1 MAFAFGSQILALLL
15 VLLFW
20 GGIITVVVLLIRV
33 MLRYLH
39 STDTRQETAAIR
51 RSLAQAIQQERT
63 RCGMTQEYVAQ
74 AVGVSRQAVSKW
86 ERGESEPSTS
96 NLIALARLFGIEAG
110 QLLNGLDQPP
120 PQP

>member
-20 GGIITVVVLLIRV
+20 GGNITVVVLLIRV

>member
-1 MAFAFGSQILALLL
+1 MAFAFGFRILALLL

>member
-1 MAFAFGSQILALLL
+1 MQVMFGVQILTLLL
-15 VLLFW
+15 VLVRW
-20 GGIITVVVLLIRV
+20 GSIITVVVLLIRV

-110 QLLNGLDQPP
+110 QLLSGLDQPP

>member
-1 MAFAFGSQILALLL
+1 MQVMFGVQILTLLL
-15 VLLFW
+15 VLLFR
-20 GGIITVVVLLIRV
+20 GSIITVVVLLIRV

>member
-1 MAFAFGSQILALLL
+1 MQVMFGLQILTLLL

-20 GGIITVVVLLIRV
+20 GSIITVVVLLIRV

>member
-1 MAFAFGSQILALLL
+1 MQVMFGVQILTLLL

-20 GGIITVVVLLIRV
+20 GSIITVLVLLIRV

>member
-1 MAFAFGSQILALLL
+1 MQVMFGVQILTLLL

-20 GGIITVVVLLIRV
+20 GSIITVVVLLIRV

>member
-1 MAFAFGSQILALLL
+1 MQVMFGAQILALLL
-15 VLLFW
+15 VLLFR

-39 STDTRQETAAIR
+39 STDARQETAAIR

>member
-1 MAFAFGSQILALLL
+1 MQVMFGVQILTLLL

-20 GGIITVVVLLIRV
+20 GSIITAVVLLIRV

>member
-1 MAFAFGSQILALLL
+1 MQVMFGVQILTLLL
-15 VLLFW
+15 VLLFR

>member
-1 MAFAFGSQILALLL
+1 MQVIFGVQILALLL

>member
-1 MAFAFGSQILALLL
+1 MQVMFGVQILTLLL

-20 GGIITVVVLLIRV
+20 GSIITVMVLLIRV

-110 QLLNGLDQPP
+110 QLLSGLDQPP